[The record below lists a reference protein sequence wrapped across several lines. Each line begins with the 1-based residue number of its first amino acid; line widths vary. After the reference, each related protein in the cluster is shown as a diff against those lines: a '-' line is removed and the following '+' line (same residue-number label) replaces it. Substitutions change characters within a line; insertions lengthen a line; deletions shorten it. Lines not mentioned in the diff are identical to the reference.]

1 MDIQIPYLNFA
12 ALLPLLIVVVTGII
26 VMIADLF
33 IADKRSLGWVS
44 LIGVLLA
51 AAVGAMQQGM
61 PGFDPAFQNMAVT
74 DGYAH
79 FFNLIFLS
87 AAALSILVALGYL
100 GRVGL
105 QKGEYYA
112 LLLFSI
118 AGMMMMAAA
127 TDLILIF
134 LGLETMS
141 MALYVMAAFNRNQR
155 ASGEAGIKYF
165 LMGSFASA
173 FFLYG
178 AALLYGATGSANLS
192 VIGGVLGGGGNPIAL
207 LGLGLLLIGFAFK
220 IAAVPFH
227 WWTPDVYTGSPTSV
241 TAFMSVGAKAAGFAA
256 LLRLLMVSFPPP
268 TLAGDWQAAI
278 AVLAVLT
285 MTLGNI
291 AALAQKDVKRM
302 LAYSSIAH
310 AGYILL
316 GVAAG
321 SAAGISAALFY
332 LLAYTFMNIGAFAVI
347 GALERQGAVGSN
359 PSATLRTGIKDY
371 AGLASRNV
379 WLALGMAIFL
389 LSLTGFPPLAG
400 FWGKLYLFRAAVQ
413 SNLTWLAVIGV
424 LNSGIAAYY
433 YLNVIVQMYMKPVS
447 DEAPAIN
454 LNLVTQVA
462 LGVAALFTVIV
473 GLWPSPVIEMTLRSL
488 FG

>member
-1 MDIQIPYLNFA
+1 MDIQIPYLNFS
-12 ALLPLLIVVVTGII
+12 ALLPLIIVVATGII
-26 VMIADLF
+26 VMLADLF

-51 AAVGAMQQGM
+51 AVVGAMQQGM
-61 PGFDPAFQNMAVT
+61 PGFDPAFQNMALT

-100 GRVGL
+100 GRIGL

-112 LLLFSI
+112 LLLFST

-127 TDLILIF
+127 ADLILIF

-141 MALYVMAAFNRNQR
+141 IALYIMAAFNRNQR

-178 AALLYGATGSANLS
+178 AALLYGATGSTNLS
-192 VIGGVLGGGGNPIAL
+192 VIGGALAGGENPIAMV
-207 LGLGLLLIGFAFK
+207 GLGLLLIGFAFK

-227 WWTPDVYTGSPTSV
+227 WWTPDVYSGSPTAV

-256 LLRLLMVSFPPP
+256 LIRLLMVSFPPP
-268 TLAGDWQAAI
+268 SLSGDWQTAI

-291 AALAQKDVKRM
+291 AALGQKDVKRM

-310 AGYILL
+310 AGYILV

-321 SAAGISAALFY
+321 NAAGISAALFY
-332 LLAYTFMNIGAFAVI
+332 LMAYTFMNIGAFAVVSV
-347 GALERQGAVGSN
+347 LERKGAVGSN
-359 PSATLRTGIKDY
+359 IKDY
-371 AGLASRNV
+371 AGLAGRNM

-433 YLNVIVQMYMKPVS
+433 YLNVIVQMYMKPAA

-454 LNLVTQVA
+454 LTLVTQAA

-473 GLWPSPVIEMTLRSL
+473 GLLPGSMIEMTMRSL